1 MCIEM
6 LAPELHL
13 QKVTIQEARAL
24 QSHLRNLV
32 VEFDRIGEI
41 RFVAGVDVSGLRS
54 SEPAAGAA
62 ILLSFPDLRLV
73 ERSIAEGALEFP
85 YIPGFLS
92 FREAPLMLEALRG
105 LKTEPD
111 IVIVEGHGKAHPRGL
126 GIASHLGLIVGKPTI
141 GFAKSRLVG
150 HYDEPA
156 DDAGSTSPLVHKG
169 ELVGT
174 VLRTKGRV
182 KPVFV
187 SVGNMITLPAAV
199 DIVAR
204 CTVPGQRLPE
214 PIRLAHLAAGEA
226 REKLG
231 SKTDDRD

>member
-1 MCIEM
+1 MFVEM
-6 LAPELHL
+6 LAPELYL
-13 QKVTIQEARAL
+13 RKVTIQEARAL
-24 QSHLRNLV
+24 QRHLRDLV
-32 VEFDRIGEI
+32 VECDKIGEI
-41 RFVAGVDVSGLRS
+41 RFVAGVDISGVRT

-62 ILLSFPDLRLV
+62 ILLSFPDLQLV
-73 ERSIAEGALEFP
+73 EWSIVEGTLEFP
-85 YIPGFLS
+85 YIPGLLS

-126 GIASHLGLIVGKPTI
+126 GIASHIGLIVGKPTI

-150 HYDEPA
+150 HYEEPA
-156 DDAGSTSPLVHKG
+156 SEAGSASPLVHKG

-174 VLRTKGRV
+174 VLRTKDRV

-204 CTVPGQRLPE
+204 CTVPGHRLPE
-214 PIRLAHLAAGEA
+214 PIRLAHISAGEA

-231 SKTDDRD
+231 SKTGDRD

>member
-1 MCIEM
+1 MR
-6 LAPELHL
+6 
-13 QKVTIQEARAL
+13 KVTIQEARAL
-24 QSHLRNLV
+24 QRHLSNLV
-32 VEFDRIGEI
+32 VECDKIGEI
-41 RFVAGVDVSGLRS
+41 RFIAGVDISGIRT

-73 ERSIAEGALEFP
+73 ERSIVEGTLEFP
-85 YIPGFLS
+85 YVPGLLS

-126 GIASHLGLIVGKPTI
+126 GIASHVGLIVGKPTI

-156 DDAGSTSPLVHKG
+156 AEAGSMSPLMHKG
-169 ELVGT
+169 EVVGT
-174 VLRTKGRV
+174 VLRTKDWV

-204 CTVPGQRLPE
+204 CTVHGQRLPE
-214 PIRLAHLAAGEA
+214 PIRLAHIAAGEA

-231 SKTDDRD
+231 SKTGDRD